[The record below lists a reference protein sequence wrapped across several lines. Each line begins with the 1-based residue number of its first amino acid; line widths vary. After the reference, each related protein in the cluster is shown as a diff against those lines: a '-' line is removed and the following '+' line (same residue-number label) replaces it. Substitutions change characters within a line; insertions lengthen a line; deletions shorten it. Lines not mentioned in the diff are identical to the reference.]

1 MALIKCEECGK
12 EISSEALTCP
22 HCGATTSEGK
32 RNKDFQADKKNS
44 FGKVD
49 IKDSVYCICVCI
61 YMELY

>member
-32 RNKDFQADKKNS
+32 RNKDFQADKK
-44 FGKVD
+44 K
-49 IKDSVYCICVCI
+49 
-61 YMELY
+61 